1 MNRRFLLPLLMLA
14 LLCATSHAQTSKRE
28 LWSDIDKL
36 GSNYYSYPGARY
48 RQTPPPAGY
57 EAFYISHFGRHGS
70 RYLTSNNAYHRTID
84 LLEKAET
91 QQALT
96 RKGRKLLKKLRVA
109 YADAKGKGGEL
120 SLLGGREHEGIAQRA
135 CTRYPGVFANG
146 AQITARCTSAHRCE
160 ESMNHFLGEVKRHYP
175 YLQMESGYHPEDRWY
190 MSNHSDS
197 VTAVPGSDI
206 IRNRARDV
214 RDSLRCSL
222 DLSPKFITDRTL
234 IMDYD
239 NGHPEKFTEDLYDIA
254 EDMQCLPELGMKRT
268 FRKYFTKEQL
278 YTMFLSNSISWL
290 ISPGY
295 YKGMTPGYKR
305 GYNTMLYSSMN
316 PLRQVWQTGGRVI
329 WLAHYT
335 TSQTSYEG
343 GYYLWQASSTGRID
357 GILSGNPHGLQCANG
372 LFPQERQQRHPGQV
386 PPSGRGEAPSYRDR
400 HLALLPLERCKKILR
415 TQNRVLPH
423 DTQLR
428 QMEHRGK
435 CSFGRKSTS
444 KEETQRIEKNIFREI
459 FIPLQPIF
467 H

>member
-1 MNRRFLLPLLMLA
+1 M
-14 LLCATSHAQTSKRE
+14 
-28 LWSDIDKL
+28 
-36 GSNYYSYPGARY
+36 
-48 RQTPPPAGY
+48 
-57 EAFYISHFGRHGS
+57 
-70 RYLTSNNAYHRTID
+70 
-84 LLEKAET
+84 
-91 QQALT
+91 
-96 RKGRKLLKKLRVA
+96 A

-120 SLLGGREHEGIAQRA
+120 SLLGGREHEGIAERA

-190 MSNHSDS
+190 MSNHTDS

-278 YTMFLSNSISWL
+278 YTLFLSNSISWL

-305 GYNTMLYSSMN
+305 GYNTMKHMFDEAEKTITSGGHGAFLRFSHDGYVILLTRALELDGCREVPADFLNVCDHFALY
-316 PLRQVWQTGGRVI
+316 QVI
-329 WLAHYT
+329 PM
-335 TSQTSYEG
+335 
-343 GYYLWQASSTGRID
+343 AS
-357 GILSGNPHGLQCANG
+357 N
-372 LFPQERQQRHPGQV
+372 V
-386 PPSGRGEAPSYRDR
+386 
-400 HLALLPLERCKKILR
+400 
-415 TQNRVLPH
+415 
-423 DTQLR
+423 
-428 QMEHRGK
+428 QMV
-435 CSFGRKSTS
+435 FFRKSGS
-444 KEETQRIEKNIFREI
+444 SDILVKFLLQEEEKRLPIETDIWPYYHWNDVKKYFAPKIESYLTTRN
-459 FIPLQPIF
+459 
-467 H
+467 